1 MPVLSRRRK
10 AINRTVPLGRLRT
23 LVEKMESFMH
33 LRMKLPALLSTP
45 LGLVLVFCTL
55 VGVVELLIMAVA
67 QDIMVPAYVSAAAW
81 DYIDAAMLAC
91 VVGPILYL
99 LVFQNMQ
106 RDLVAHKRAAEELHR
121 SEEQFR
127 RLSQISPVGIFHA
140 DAHGACTY
148 VNERWCEI
156 TGLTLEASLGP
167 GWMQALHRED
177 RERTL
182 ALWRETMS
190 VRQYVH
196 MEWRMQK
203 PDGSAYWALGGATTE
218 LDSQGNVLGYIGIVN
233 DITERKQIEEELRI
247 AAIAFESQEGMVVT
261 DTDGIILRV
270 NQAFTALTGYGA
282 EEAIGQTP
290 KLLRSGRHDAAF
302 YQKLWDT
309 LKSQR
314 YWQGEIWNRRKNGKI
329 YAEWLTISAVTSP
342 DGQTTHYV
350 GTFSEITQNSEAEA
364 EIHRLAYYD
373 ALTQLPNRRLLQ
385 DRLGQALLVARRS
398 SRCGAILFLDLDNF
412 KILND
417 TRGHEIGDMLLLEV
431 ARRLH
436 ACLRGSDTVARLGGD
451 EFVVLL
457 EDLSKSVT
465 EASAQS
471 RLLGDKLLEAIAQP
485 YRLKGIEYHCT
496 GSIGISLFCDT
507 EITVDELLKRA
518 DLAMYEAKSV
528 GRNALCFFDPEMQRV
543 LDRDSALANDLR
555 QACTRQELRLYYQ
568 PQIDSVHGIVGA
580 EALLRWQHPERG
592 LVMPGDFIT
601 LAEETGL
608 IRAIGRWVIETA
620 CAQIKAWE
628 SGDATRDLQLAINV
642 SARQFRQPDFVA
654 QVQQVLNQSGA
665 NPARLKI
672 ELTESVVLEN
682 VADAIAKMEAL
693 KAIGIGLSM
702 DDFGTGYSSLSYLKQ
717 LPLDQLKID
726 RSFITH
732 LASDSGD
739 AAIVKAIITLGQTF
753 GMSVIA
759 EGVETGTQRDFLQQ
773 NGCHLFQGYLFGRP
787 VILEEFERH
796 FEPRVPTGL

>member
-1 MPVLSRRRK
+1 
-10 AINRTVPLGRLRT
+10 
-23 LVEKMESFMH
+23 MESFMH

-787 VILEEFERH
+787 VVLEEFERH

>member
-270 NQAFTALTGYGA
+270 NQAFTALTGYRA

-787 VILEEFERH
+787 VVLEEFERH

>member
-1 MPVLSRRRK
+1 
-10 AINRTVPLGRLRT
+10 
-23 LVEKMESFMH
+23 MERFKQ
-33 LRMKLPALLSTP
+33 LRMKLPVLLGTP

-67 QDIMVPAYVSAAAW
+67 QDFMVPAYVSAAAW
-81 DYIDAAMLAC
+81 DYIDAVMLAG

-99 LVFQNMQ
+99 LVFQKMQ
-106 RDLVAHKRAAEELHR
+106 RDLLAHKRAAEDLHR

-156 TGLTLEASLGP
+156 TGLSLEASLGD
-167 GWMQALHRED
+167 GWMRALHPAD

-182 ALWRETMS
+182 ARWHEAMS
-190 VRQYVH
+190 ARQSVH

-203 PDGSAYWALGGATTE
+203 PDGTVYWALGGATTE
-218 LDSQGNVLGYIGIVN
+218 LDSQGKVLGFIGIVN

-261 DTDGIILRV
+261 DTDGTILRV
-270 NQAFTALTGYGA
+270 NQAFTELTGYSA

-314 YWQGEIWNRRKNGKI
+314 YWQGEIWNRRKNGKV

-385 DRLGQALLVARRS
+385 DRLGQALLVAHRNG
-398 SRCGAILFLDLDNF
+398 RCGAILFLDLDNF

-431 ARRLH
+431 AQRLH
-436 ACLRGSDTVARLGGD
+436 ACVRGSDTVARLGGD

-465 EASAQS
+465 EASAQAK
-471 RLLGDKLLEAIAQP
+471 LLGDKLLESIAQP

-496 GSIGISLFCDT
+496 GSIGVSLFCDT
-507 EITVDELLKRA
+507 DVTVDELLKRA
-518 DLAMYEAKSV
+518 DLAMYQAKNV
-528 GRNALCFFDPEMQRV
+528 GRNVLCFFDPEMQRV

-555 QACTRQELRLYYQ
+555 QACARQELRLFYQ
-568 PQIDSVHGIVGA
+568 PQIDSAHGVVGA

-608 IRAIGRWVIETA
+608 IQPIGRWVIETA

-628 SGDATRDLQLAINV
+628 SGAATRDLQLAINV

-654 QVQQVLNQSGA
+654 QVQQVLNRTGA
-665 NPARLKI
+665 NPARLEI

-682 VADAIAKMEAL
+682 VSDAIAKMQAL
-693 KAIGIGLSM
+693 KAIGISLSM

-732 LASDSGD
+732 LASDSSD
-739 AAIVKAIITLGQTF
+739 AAIIKAIITLGQAF
-753 GMSVIA
+753 GMGVIA
-759 EGVETGTQRDFLQQ
+759 EGVETEAQRDFLLQ
-773 NGCHLFQGYLFGRP
+773 NGCHTFQGYLFGRP
-787 VILEEFERH
+787 VAPDEFERNFVLH
-796 FEPRVPTGL
+796 AETQK